1 MKNAKILTGIASSS
15 ITAALSFALL
25 ACGDD
30 STSTSSEPV
39 SGGNGSAAQDSSLL
53 VKDSNLECIY
63 ENDEM
68 PAADASSETDVVNA
82 LRPVATIYEPD
93 EDGFAF
99 VDMGYVSEFPCGSHY
114 ENLKAS
120 VFGDT
125 LFVSGEFVDSYFD
138 CICPMNV
145 SFKVQNNSSF
155 EKVSWISFS
164 DRGTLPLVKENG
176 VGEESSSSEEQG
188 HSSNEEQSSSSVSS
202 SSSFDFHMSS
212 MTCCEDIIQRT
223 DDVFGMCLD
232 KNVDPMVD
240 AALPPV
246 AYMIPEEGTD
256 SVAIVIENV
265 SMACEAISGTTGMIR
280 RPPIKQIS
288 VGTNYSY
295 LNVVPKMDESR
306 VQEDCICGARL
317 IFKIEA
323 KSNFISAT
331 TLNVVFD
338 DNTINEIP
346 IVKEDS
352 TVVVDTIPFALD
364 SVPESTP
371 TELELN
377 GYARGKCMDNDL
389 AVKPVTKSAVSDLPE
404 ARQITYMNGMTVLTL
419 ENVMDYCG
427 IDAKVSQKMVGDT
440 LILDYYDQS
449 AVTKCICNFDQ
460 IEFLLEP
467 ENTAA
472 RYVKFK
478 DVVYWID
485 VIMYEVQFNW
495 KG

>member
-1 MKNAKILTGIASSS
+1 MKNAKILTGIVAAP

-30 STSTSSEPV
+30 SSSTAPEPV
-39 SGGNGSAAQDSSLL
+39 TGGNSSM
-53 VKDSNLECIY
+53 V
-63 ENDEM
+63 
-68 PAADASSETDVVNA
+68 
-82 LRPVATIYEPD
+82 
-93 EDGFAF
+93 
-99 VDMGYVSEFPCGSHY
+99 
-114 ENLKAS
+114 
-120 VFGDT
+120 
-125 LFVSGEFVDSYFD
+125 
-138 CICPMNV
+138 
-145 SFKVQNNSSF
+145 
-155 EKVSWISFS
+155 
-164 DRGTLPLVKENG
+164 
-176 VGEESSSSEEQG
+176 EESSSSELPPDTTCCKVTL
-188 HSSNEEQSSSSVSS
+188 SSSSEEQSSSSESS
-202 SSSFDFHMSS
+202 SSSFDIHMSS
-212 MTCCEDIIQRT
+212 QTCCIDRSSSSQEETVQQINDI
-223 DDVFGMCLD
+223 FGTCLD
-232 KNVDPMVD
+232 KKVDPMMD
-240 AALPPV
+240 AALPPI
-246 AYMIPEEGTD
+246 AYMGYEDGDD
-256 SVAIVIENV
+256 SATVVVENV
-265 SMACEAISGTTGMIR
+265 SMNCRSISGTKSIIR
-280 RPPIKQIS
+280 QPI
-288 VGTNYSY
+288 VGNIY
-295 LNVVPKMDESR
+295 LSASGDTLYMEQAALDTVNVEP
-306 VQEDCICGARL
+306 DCICDSRL
-317 IFKIEA
+317 IFKVKADPAFINA
-323 KSNFISAT
+323 KLIVAVIDGDYGNRM
-331 TLNVVFD
+331 
-338 DNTINEIP
+338 EIIKAFP
-346 IVKEDS
+346 PDEQEPRDS
-352 TVVVDTIPFALD
+352 IPVALD

-485 VIMYEVQFNW
+485 EIMYEVQSNW